1 MMFEIKFKK
10 YSCFQFL

>member
-1 MMFEIKFKK
+1 MFEIKFKK